1 MANSY
6 KYNMAKI
13 TEEVLLITLKE
24 NLINNILDRM
34 VAEFKEKAE
43 QEVKLEVE
51 KLSIEGVETIRDMV
65 EFRDEVKVY
74 CEWKG

>member
-51 KLSIEGVETIRDMV
+51 KLSIEGY
-65 EFRDEVKVY
+65 FPQ
-74 CEWKG
+74 